1 MADGRDQLDILA
13 FFHFAVG
20 TMIAFV
26 AVVPLL
32 LGAVGASMAAPGGDA
47 ALRTEG
53 ARVTAVAS
61 FGCGVAV
68 LALGLAAGAVVAFG
82 GRCLMRRER
91 WRVCVAAAGL
101 ACLFVP
107 IGTLLGAV
115 TLAALFRPEVRAAFA
130 DAG

>member
-13 FFHFAVG
+13 FFHYAVG
-20 TMIAFV
+20 SMMAMV

-32 LGAVGASMAAPGGDA
+32 LGAVGASMAAPGGDTTI
-47 ALRTEG
+47 RTEG
-53 ARVTAVAS
+53 ARVTAIAS

-68 LALGLAAGAVVAFG
+68 LAVGLAAGAVVAFA

-91 WRVCVAAAGL
+91 WRFCVIAAVV

-107 IGTLLGAV
+107 IGTFLGAV

-130 DAG
+130 AAG